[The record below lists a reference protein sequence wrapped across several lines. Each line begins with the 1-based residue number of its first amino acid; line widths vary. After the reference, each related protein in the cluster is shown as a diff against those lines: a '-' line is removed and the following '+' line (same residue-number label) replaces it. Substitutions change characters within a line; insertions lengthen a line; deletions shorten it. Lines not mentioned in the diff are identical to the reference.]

1 MNYLYLSKKGT
12 VFKLVF
18 FLIIFL
24 FCFCEKNNLTAES
37 LIEKSIQAHGGL
49 NLVKQFKSIQYN
61 KSTKLYSKNGELE
74 NHLIQK
80 INHQWDP
87 FLTSIEWKNSEGFLN
102 AKKKDGKVSLK
113 LNNILIKDSLKI
125 ISAESNLDAAFY
137 VFWQPFQLLEPAAKK
152 VLLGSQKIM
161 DSIDVI
167 EMQVSYSDE
176 VGADQWYYFFD
187 QKNFK
192 IRGVKVEHKKRIS
205 LIINELYETKT
216 GLSLNKSRK
225 SYFLDSKGK
234 VKYLRAAYE
243 YEILSFNYKK

>member
-1 MNYLYLSKKGT
+1 MKYLYLSKKRP
-12 VFKLVF
+12 VSKLVL

-24 FCFCEKNNLTAES
+24 FCFCKKNPLTAES
-37 LIEKSIQAHGGL
+37 LIDKSIQAHGGL

-87 FLTSIEWKNSEGFLN
+87 FLTSIEWKNSEGYLN

-113 LNNILIKDSLKI
+113 LNNIFVKDSLKI
-125 ISAESNLDAAFY
+125 IRAESNMDAAFY
-137 VFWQPFQLLEPAAKK
+137 VFWQPFQLLEPAANK

-176 VGADQWYYFFD
+176 IGADQWHYFFD
-187 QKNFK
+187 PKNFK
-192 IRGVKVEHKKRIS
+192 IRGVKVKHKGRIS
-205 LIINELYETKT
+205 LIINEVYETKT

-225 SYFLDSKGK
+225 SYFLDSRGK
-234 VKYLRAAYE
+234 VKYLKAAYE

>member
-1 MNYLYLSKKGT
+1 MKYLYLSKKRP
-12 VFKLVF
+12 VSKLVL

-24 FCFCEKNNLTAES
+24 FCFCKKNPLTAES
-37 LIEKSIQAHGGL
+37 LIDKSIQAHGGL

-87 FLTSIEWKNSEGFLN
+87 FLTSIEWKNSEGYLN

-113 LNNILIKDSLKI
+113 LNNIFVKDSLKI
-125 ISAESNLDAAFY
+125 IRAESNMDAAFY
-137 VFWQPFQLLEPAAKK
+137 VFWQPFQLLEPAANK

-176 VGADQWYYFFD
+176 IGADQWHYFFD
-187 QKNFK
+187 PKNFK
-192 IRGVKVEHKKRIS
+192 VRGVKVKHKGRIS
-205 LIINELYETKT
+205 LIINEVYETKT

-225 SYFLDSKGK
+225 SYFLDSRGK
-234 VKYLRAAYE
+234 VKYLKAAYE

>member
-1 MNYLYLSKKGT
+1 M
-12 VFKLVF
+12 
-18 FLIIFL
+18 
-24 FCFCEKNNLTAES
+24 FCFCKKNPLTAES
-37 LIEKSIQAHGGL
+37 LIDKSIQAHGGL

-87 FLTSIEWKNSEGFLN
+87 FLTSIEWKNSEGYLN

-113 LNNILIKDSLKI
+113 LNNIFVKDSLKI
-125 ISAESNLDAAFY
+125 IRAESNMDAAFY
-137 VFWQPFQLLEPAAKK
+137 VFWQPFQLLEPAANK

-176 VGADQWYYFFD
+176 IGADQWHYFFD
-187 QKNFK
+187 PKNFK
-192 IRGVKVEHKKRIS
+192 VRGVKVKHKGRIS
-205 LIINELYETKT
+205 LIINEVYETKT

-225 SYFLDSKGK
+225 SYFLDSRGK
-234 VKYLRAAYE
+234 VKYLKAAYE

>member
-1 MNYLYLSKKGT
+1 MKKKP
-12 VFKLVF
+12 FSKLVL
-18 FLIIFL
+18 FLIIFC
-24 FCFCEKNNLTAES
+24 FCFCKKNTLTAES
-37 LIEKSIQAHGGL
+37 LIKKSIQAHGGL
-49 NLVKQFKSIQYN
+49 DLVKQFKSIQYN
-61 KSTKLYSKNGELE
+61 KSTKLYSQNGELE

-80 INHQWDP
+80 ISHQWDP
-87 FLTSIEWKNSEGFLN
+87 FLTSIEWKNSEGCFY

-152 VLLGSQKIM
+152 VLLGSQKLL

-187 QKNFK
+187 QKSFK